1 MIVRFY
7 AFLLGVACNGV
18 LCVLSVVFCTAALF
32 AVVKCHVNIFLC
44 TKKSFNNEK
53 SYL

>member
-1 MIVRFY
+1 MIVRFL
-7 AFLLGVACNGV
+7 AFLLGVARNGV

-32 AVVKCHVNIFLC
+32 AVVKCHVILLC
-44 TKKSFNNEK
+44 TKKSFMNEK